1 MTPNSSETNSTIRIS
16 WGSKQEI
23 LVVIGIAILTGFLL
37 KIPSIFGLDEDYY
50 FARENATTQGQSLSQ
65 INGLKSILN

>member
-37 KIPSIFGLDEDYY
+37 KIPSIFGLDKDDY
-50 FARENATTQGQSLSQ
+50 FARNISFIGIPALLGYSLYTS
-65 INGLKSILN
+65 K